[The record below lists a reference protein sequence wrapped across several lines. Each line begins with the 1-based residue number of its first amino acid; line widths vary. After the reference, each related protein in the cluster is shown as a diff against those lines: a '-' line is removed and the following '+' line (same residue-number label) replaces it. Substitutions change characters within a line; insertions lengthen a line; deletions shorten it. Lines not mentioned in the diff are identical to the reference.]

1 MELKSS
7 VKLLRYVRKNLLGD
21 TAGILP
27 FPVRPQKPRPTGKK
41 PARLPR
47 ISPGEAG
54 VPPAALDTFFRELA
68 EAPNINVHGC
78 LVLRRGQ
85 VLCEGFFA
93 PYSAANWHV
102 THSLCK
108 SFTGT
113 AVGMAVAEGKIDL
126 NEKVCDIFPEKC
138 SLLTSRRMRAVTVRH
153 LLTMTSGASFREQGA
168 VLESDWVK
176 SFLESEVAFEPGAQF
191 DYNSMNSYLL
201 SAIVRRKTGLGLM
214 DYLTPRLFEPLG
226 FGDVSWETC
235 PQGIE
240 KGGWGMYVYLEDA
253 AKLGQLYLQ
262 NGVWEADG
270 QKKRILSAEW
280 VAEASKAQIV
290 SAKGEEY
297 GYQMWPYTSEEMYMF
312 NGMFGQYVVIAPKLE
327 MVVAINS
334 GAGNL
339 FTKSPALQAVRRL
352 LAAVEEGKQPLDA
365 GGEALRFTLSHLVYG
380 RPVPVPAEP
389 PAPTLRQRFAAW
401 LFPAPQPEP
410 AAVRAGRLLDGKRYV
425 FEKNKVG
432 LMPVMIACM
441 NDYYPKGLES
451 VSFRYESG
459 ALWLNWNEAGAH
471 QRVPLSFEKPL
482 PFLLNG
488 GGNLFSAV
496 AAAQLTQNEDDWPV
510 LKVSLCL
517 LESSSSRELKCF
529 FAPDGTL
536 RLQLSETPALMLAM
550 DSVFQSSP
558 ATAQAELL
566 FRDMDYLHY
575 SVRKFVTPLLEG
587 TPAQEA

>member
-7 VKLLRYVRKNLLGD
+7 VKLLRYVRKILLGD
-21 TAGILP
+21 TDGILP

-41 PARLPR
+41 PAPLPR
-47 ISPGEAG
+47 VSPSEAG
-54 VPPAALDTFFRELA
+54 VPPAALDTFFRELVA
-68 EAPNINVHGC
+68 APNINVHGC

-93 PYSAANWHV
+93 PYSAAHWHV

-113 AVGMAVAEGKIDL
+113 AVGMAAAEGKVDL
-126 NEKVCDIFPEKC
+126 DEKVCDIFPEKC

-153 LLTMTSGASFREQGA
+153 LLTMTSGVSFREQGA

-176 SFLESEVAFEPGAQF
+176 SFLESEVAFEPGTQF

-201 SAIVRRKTGLGLM
+201 SAIVRRKTGQGLM
-214 DYLTPRLFEPLG
+214 EYLTPRLFEPLG
-226 FGDVSWETC
+226 FGDVAWETC

-262 NGVWEADG
+262 NGVWEAEG
-270 QKKRILSAEW
+270 QKKRILPAEW
-280 VAEASKAQIV
+280 VAEASKAQVV

-312 NGMFGQYVVIAPKLE
+312 NGMFGQYVVIVPKLE

-365 GGEALRFTLSHLVYG
+365 GGDTLRFTLSHLVYG
-380 RPVPVPAEP
+380 QPVPVPAAP
-389 PAPTLRQRFAAW
+389 QAPTLRQRFARW

-410 AAVRAGRLLDGKRYV
+410 AAVRAGRLLDGKRYA

-432 LMPVMIACM
+432 LLPVMIACM

-451 VSFRYESG
+451 ISFRYESG
-459 ALWLNWNEAGAH
+459 ALWLNWNETGAH
-471 QRVPLSFEKPL
+471 QRVPLSFEKPQ

-496 AAAQLTQNEDDWPV
+496 AAAQWTQNEDDWPV

-575 SVRKFVTPLLEG
+575 SIRKFVTPLLEG
-587 TPAQEA
+587 VFSQES